1 GRELTPP
8 ASLALRG
15 PGLGETLELGL
26 ELVHAPL
33 DATPVHLE
41 LGPARAPGADAAGLL
56 AQLDA
61 APPQPRQPVSQL
73 RQLDPHHAL
82 LAVGVLGEDVE
93 DQGDAVDDVAPE
105 LLLEVALLR
114 RRQLVV
120 EHDDVDVERVGEG
133 AQLVGLPGPDVRG
146 GGGGG
151 APLQH
156 GRHGIG
162 AGRCGEPAELGQAGL
177 RLVQRPAAGAGADEE
192 RALLDDTE
200 VDLGSGQAATLAAF
214 AVAHASVTSVSN
226 TCVTGPRSRIVSPSS
241 TSCVPPGTR
250 TVTCSPTRRRRW
262 ATAADAHT
270 PVPHD
275 RVSPTPRSQTRIVSS
290 SSPATAT
297 NSTFVPRGKRASA
310 SRCGPCWVTRV
321 VSGSS
326 TSSTRCGL
334 PMPAA
339 SPWYVTPWNVTSR
352 SSALAASSGISAGS
366 NVTGPMSTVAPT
378 TSPVARFTSSSTS

>member
-41 LGPARAPGADAAGLL
+41 LGLARAPGADAAGLL

-73 RQLDPHHAL
+73 RQLDLHHAL

-120 EHDDVDVERVGEG
+120 EHDDVDVGRVGEG
-133 AQLVGLPGPDVRG
+133 AQLVGLPGPDGRG
-146 GGGGG
+146 GVGCG

-156 GRHGIG
+156 GLHGIG
-162 AGRCGEPAELGQAGL
+162 AGGVGEPAELGQARL
-177 RLVQRPAAGAGADEE
+177 RLVQRPAAGAGAGADEE
-192 RALLDDTE
+192 GALLGDTE

-214 AVAHASVTSVSN
+214 AVAHASVTPVSD
-226 TCVTGPRSRIVSPSS
+226 TCVAGPRSRIVSPSS

-297 NSTFVPRGKRASA
+297 NS
-310 SRCGPCWVTRV
+310 
-321 VSGSS
+321 
-326 TSSTRCGL
+326 
-334 PMPAA
+334 
-339 SPWYVTPWNVTSR
+339 
-352 SSALAASSGISAGS
+352 
-366 NVTGPMSTVAPT
+366 
-378 TSPVARFTSSSTS
+378 